1 MLRRRLM
8 RITLA
13 NAESTWPRRCS
24 VDNAGFNSYIE
35 DTERSFSTMPTDGL
49 LLLARLRD
57 YYAEHGVL
65 PSYATLSTLAGIR
78 AKSWAHTLV
87 AQLREERFLDVTP
100 DKRLKP
106 GPRFFERDLFDSIR
120 AGLPEQASEDSSS
133 VVTIDRYLIP
143 RPSKTSLVR
152 VSGESMKEAGILAGD
167 LAVIEWRTNAK
178 VGDIVAAMVDG
189 ELTLKYLARDKG
201 GYYLLPAN
209 DAYAPIRAKGRLE
222 ISGVMVGLVRRL

>member
-1 MLRRRLM
+1 MATDAPRL
-8 RITLA
+8 L
-13 NAESTWPRRCS
+13 
-24 VDNAGFNSYIE
+24 GK
-35 DTERSFSTMPTDGL
+35 
-49 LLLARLRD
+49 LRD

-65 PSYATLSTLAGIR
+65 PSYATLSDLAGIR

-87 AQLREERFLDVTP
+87 GQLREARFLDVTP

-120 AGLPEQASEDSSS
+120 AGLPEDVPADSSS

-143 RPSKTSLVR
+143 RPSRTSLVR
-152 VSGESMKEAGILAGD
+152 VTGESMKDAGILAGD

-189 ELTLKYLARDKG
+189 ELTLKYLAQDKG
-201 GYYLLPAN
+201 GFYLLPAN
-209 DAYAPIRAKGRLE
+209 DAYLPIHAKGRLE
-222 ISGVMVGLVRRL
+222 ISGVMAGLVRRLY